1 MSESALAM
9 PQPLPLFDTGSASHV
24 GMVRNRNE
32 DSLIA
37 RPEVGIWAVAD
48 GMGGHNA
55 GDLASATV
63 IGALKSI
70 EPAHSAAELLA
81 RCEEHVVQANSALAE
96 IGRQRGGVIGTTLAA
111 LLAYDTH
118 FACVWSGDSRIYL
131 VRDGAIALQSRDH
144 TMVEEMVAAGQLS
157 AAEARNSPR
166 RNIITRAIGVNE
178 HPELEIKDGTL
189 RAGDAFVLCSD
200 GLTAYVGDDEIL
212 QQVITATPQRACD
225 ALIDLTLSR
234 GAADNVTVLVVSYKA
249 GAAIGRR
256 DPWER

>member
-1 MSESALAM
+1 
-9 PQPLPLFDTGSASHV
+9 
-24 GMVRNRNE
+24 
-32 DSLIA
+32 
-37 RPEVGIWAVAD
+37 
-48 GMGGHNA
+48 
-55 GDLASATV
+55 
-63 IGALKSI
+63 
-70 EPAHSAAELLA
+70 
-81 RCEEHVVQANSALAE
+81 
-96 IGRQRGGVIGTTLAA
+96 
-111 LLAYDTH
+111 
-118 FACVWSGDSRIYL
+118 
-131 VRDGAIALQSRDH
+131 
-144 TMVEEMVAAGQLS
+144 MVEEMVAAGQLS

>member
-9 PQPLPLFDTGSASHV
+9 PQPLPPFDTGSATHV
-24 GMVRNRNE
+24 GMVRERNE
-32 DSLIA
+32 DNFIA

-55 GDLASATV
+55 GDLASTTV

-81 RCEEHVVQANSALAE
+81 RCEEHVVQANSTLTE
-96 IGRQRGGVIGTTLAA
+96 IGRQRGGVVGTTLAA

-131 VRDGAIALQSRDH
+131 VRDGSIALQSRDH
-144 TMVEEMVAAGQLS
+144 TMVEDMVAAGQLS

-166 RNIITRAIGVNE
+166 RNIITRAIGVNDD
-178 HPELEIKDGTL
+178 PELEIKDGAL

-200 GLTAYVGDDEIL
+200 GLTAHVTDDEIL
-212 QQVITATPQRACD
+212 REVIAAAPQRACD
-225 ALIDLTLSR
+225 ALIELTLSR
-234 GAADNVTVLVVSYKA
+234 GAVDNVTVVVVSYTA
-249 GAAIGRR
+249 GGTPGRR
-256 DPWER
+256 DPWE